1 MAWPRTPSR
10 WLLLTIA
17 LFLAVGA
24 IPVGLGFVVRPD
36 GSLIGMPRS
45 VLAST
50 PFTDFLVP
58 GLLLAVAVGGSAL
71 AAAVL
76 VARGARRASLVS
88 LAAGAV
94 VVGWI
99 AVQVWLIGFV
109 SALQPLVCG
118 LGLAMIALAA
128 RSTRG
133 VRSGLHERDG

>member
-10 WLLLTIA
+10 WLLLAIA

-50 PFTDFLVP
+50 PFTDFMVP
-58 GLLLAVAVGGSAL
+58 GLFLAVAVGGSTL

-76 VARGARRASLVS
+76 VARGARRASFVS
-88 LAAGAV
+88 LAAGVV

-99 AVQVWLIGFV
+99 VVQVWLIGLV
-109 SALQPLVCG
+109 SVLQTKQPPWLKR
-118 LGLAMIALAA
+118 L
-128 RSTRG
+128 
-133 VRSGLHERDG
+133 

>member
-10 WLLLTIA
+10 WLLLAIA
-17 LFLAVGA
+17 LCLAVGA
-24 IPVGLGFVVRPD
+24 IPVGIGFVVRPD
-36 GSLIGMPRS
+36 GSLLGMPKS

-58 GLLLAVAVGGSAL
+58 GLLLAVTVGGSTL

-76 VARGARRASLVS
+76 VASSARRASLVS
-88 LAAGAV
+88 LAAGIV

-99 AVQVWLIGFV
+99 VVQVWLIGFV

-118 LGLAMIALAA
+118 LGLTMIALAA
-128 RSTRG
+128 RSARA
-133 VRSGLHERDG
+133 RDG